1 MCTTL
6 GAVNCYSKSNCLI
19 SAPCSSIVRGIQS
32 VKLVLFHNNLLFFW
46 LVSPDTSQEL
56 RPSIFGRF
64 ESYQVALVLRQDR
77 GPSLRDS
84 PGQDN
89 SSCILG
95 AQASPE
101 VYFESSWPL
110 KRYPSLFISLSNSRY
125 SSFVPHALLPPVYL
139 SAYLIIGII
148 NRSCFPFD
156 RQTV

>member
-32 VKLVLFHNNLLFFW
+32 VKLVLFHNNLLFW
-46 LVSPDTSQEL
+46 PVSPDTSQEL

-110 KRYPSLFISLSNSRY
+110 KRYPSLY
-125 SSFVPHALLPPVYL
+125 SSLYSTLVIHLSFPTLFFLLFTCL
-139 SAYLIIGII
+139 
-148 NRSCFPFD
+148 R
-156 RQTV
+156 T